1 MLIEVTG
8 RKRNAQPMTT
18 YGLQSAAGT
27 RRADRAGIFLLHLGD
42 RVQWD
47 ATQLRGFTMFGKL
60 FGKKSGEARQALAV
74 MTNRDLMQASVYGVF
89 YVASADGDIE
99 KEELEKIE
107 KLINNSAALKGF
119 GAELSNTIDRAKAD
133 FNDGGPRIIR
143 QNAEKE
149 LKDLAHSVDDAA
161 TVLNFMLTVAEAD
174 GEIEPAEMAV
184 LEKAAKIMNLNLKD
198 YL

>member
-1 MLIEVTG
+1 MVKG
-8 RKRNAQPMTT
+8 QNRVNDPASNAPRPPP
-18 YGLQSAAGT
+18 AAIGQT
-27 RRADRAGIFLLHLGD
+27 ASLLHLGD

-47 ATQLRGFTMFGKL
+47 VTHLRGITMLEIGKKL
-60 FGKKSGEARQALAV
+60 FGKRSGEARQALAV
-74 MTNRDLMQASVYGVF
+74 MTNRNLMQASVYGVF

-149 LKDLAHSVDDAA
+149 LKDLAHSVEDAA

-174 GEIEPAEMAV
+174 GEIEAAEMVV

-198 YL
+198 HL

>member
-1 MLIEVTG
+1 
-8 RKRNAQPMTT
+8 
-18 YGLQSAAGT
+18 
-27 RRADRAGIFLLHLGD
+27 
-42 RVQWD
+42 
-47 ATQLRGFTMFGKL
+47 MFGKL

-143 QNAEKE
+143 QNAESE
-149 LKDLAHSVDDAA
+149 LKDLAHSVSDAA